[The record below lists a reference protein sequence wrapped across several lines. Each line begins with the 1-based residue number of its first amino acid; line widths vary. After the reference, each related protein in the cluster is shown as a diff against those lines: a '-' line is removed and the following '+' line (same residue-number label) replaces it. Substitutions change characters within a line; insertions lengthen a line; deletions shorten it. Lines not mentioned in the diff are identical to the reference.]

1 MRLLILILFVFP
13 LIANAAYERNVARP
27 VNQVVFGQIE
37 SVRYFSQTE
46 VVHARANGW
55 ETFIGAVAGGII
67 GHQFG
72 DGHGQSLATIVGSI
86 AGGGIARHHAN
97 RSYQREDK
105 AVELLIKVEGKR
117 YIDVIQEV
125 DPNMIFTQ
133 DERVRILYFDDGVRV
148 DKVY

>member
-46 VVHARANGW
+46 VVHARDNGW
-55 ETFIGAVAGGII
+55 QTFIGAVAGGIL

-72 DGHGQSLATIVGSI
+72 DGHGRSLATIVGSI
-86 AGGGIARHHAN
+86 AGGSIARHHAT

-105 AVELLIKVEGKR
+105 AVELLVKVEGKR

-133 DERVRILYFDDGVRV
+133 NDRVRILYFDDGVRV

>member
-46 VVHARANGW
+46 VVHARDNGW

-86 AGGGIARHHAN
+86 AGGGIARHHAT

-133 DERVRILYFDDGVRV
+133 SDRVRILYFDDGVRV